1 VPPIDS
7 RGALAAGRDET
18 ARREEA
24 RAPSSS
30 ALPRTP
36 LFIVASPRPQVG
48 KTFLARLLTDFLSL
62 DGGSVFAFE
71 IEPGTDA
78 LADYLPDISAAAT
91 IGDTQGEMALFDNL
105 VLEDGVARVLDLGG
119 PAYRRFFDICGKIG
133 FFAECGGRA
142 IEPMILFAA
151 DDHRTACA
159 AYADLRERFPDTLVV
174 PVFNEA
180 ISKGGQFRHKFPFER
195 AASVPLRIPYLAP
208 ALKALTERP
217 RFSFAEFHGEA
228 AAGLPR
234 GNVFHL
240 RAWTRRAFL
249 EFRELELRL
258 LLEKLR
264 SALLRGPL

>member
-1 VPPIDS
+1 MDS
-7 RGALAAGRDET
+7 RATLAAGRDAT
-18 ARREEA
+18 ARRDEA
-24 RAPSSS
+24 REAASP

-36 LFIVASPRPQVG
+36 LFIIASPRAQVG

-78 LADYLPDISAAAT
+78 LADYLPDITAAAT
-91 IGDTQGEMALFDNL
+91 IGDTRGEMALFDNL
-105 VLEDGVARVLDLGG
+105 LLEDGVARVLDLGG
-119 PAYRRFFDICGKIG
+119 SAYQRFFDTCAKIG

-151 DDHRTACA
+151 DDHRTAGA
-159 AYADLRERFPDTLVV
+159 AYADLGQRFPQTLVV

-180 ISKGGQFRHKFPFER
+180 ITKGRQFRHKFPFER
-195 AASVPLRIPYLAP
+195 AASVPLRIPFLAP

-217 RFSFAEFHGEA
+217 RFSFAEFHGDA

-234 GNVFHL
+234 GSVFQL
-240 RAWTRRAFL
+240 RTWTRRAFL

-264 SALLRGPL
+264 SALPGLQL